1 MGLWVARMVMAS
13 EYCMKQIP
21 FEHVLIHPTVMGA
34 DGKPMS
40 KSRGNGVDPIDLINE
55 YGADALRF
63 GLLTQVTGGQAIRF
77 DKQKIEN
84 ARNFANK
91 IRNAARFV
99 MMNMEGVS
107 PHEIVPNTE
116 KDVDQWIMARLAVL
130 VERVETAYKT
140 YDFGEVTKALYTFF
154 WNEFCDW
161 YIEFSKSRLN
171 GTDEEDKRVCQDN
184 LLFVLEMSLRLLHP
198 IMPFVTEEIYQ
209 QLPMEHET
217 KHLIMAAWPDASAFA
232 SFRDEASEV
241 SIGLVCDI
249 VGSARSI
256 RARYGISPKQ
266 ELEVVVKP
274 KDNKLAD
281 LISSQVDLIKRLAN
295 TSELSVDEKAAKP
308 NQSSVVVANGVE
320 IYIVLEGLVD
330 FDAERKRL
338 TKELDALKKDE
349 AMFSKKLSN
358 PGFLQNAKPE
368 VVEKDKGKLAK
379 IQENISLLE
388 AQIKEIE

>member
-1 MGLWVARMVMAS
+1 
-13 EYCMKQIP
+13 
-21 FEHVLIHPTVMGA
+21 
-34 DGKPMS
+34 
-40 KSRGNGVDPIDLINE
+40 
-55 YGADALRF
+55 
-63 GLLTQVTGGQAIRF
+63 
-77 DKQKIEN
+77 
-84 ARNFANK
+84 
-91 IRNAARFV
+91 
-99 MMNMEGVS
+99 
-107 PHEIVPNTE
+107 
-116 KDVDQWIMARLAVL
+116 
-130 VERVETAYKT
+130 
-140 YDFGEVTKALYTFF
+140 
-154 WNEFCDW
+154 
-161 YIEFSKSRLN
+161 
-171 GTDEEDKRVCQDN
+171 
-184 LLFVLEMSLRLLHP
+184 MSLRLLHP

-209 QLPMEHET
+209 QLPMDHET

-295 TSELSVDEKAAKP
+295 TSELSVDAKAAKP

-338 TKELDALKKDE
+338 TKELDVLKKDE

-388 AQIKEIE
+388 TQIKELG

>member
-171 GTDEEDKRVCQDN
+171 GTDEADKRVCQDN

-295 TSELSVDEKAAKP
+295 TSELSVDAKAAKP

-368 VVEKDKGKLAK
+368 VVEKDKSKLAK

-388 AQIKEIE
+388 TQIKELG